1 MSFSR
6 RHFKSLLCLVS
17 ISVIFCSVVYVSFS
31 EVIQKESSGLLK
43 YEIDY
48 VYVGSLKHVITIVN
62 LSPNPVMGELFVPLI
77 GNKTARHY
85 VILHNISS
93 SQTLQETFVDDSY
106 GNRYFHWNN
115 LIIDEEQTFSLE
127 LDYYVLSFNI
137 HYLVNSSIVE
147 NYDMSSETYKKY
159 AEPEELI
166 ESNDSG
172 IISLA
177 HNLTNNVDS
186 WHEKAVTIYN
196 FVHRHM
202 HYEKQDE
209 ERGAL
214 WALENGAG
222 DCSEYSYLFVALC
235 RAAGIPARIQAGFA
249 FHRASETLE
258 DGHMWAEYYLENYG
272 WVPVDVTWRL
282 FDVIDDKHF
291 SSIQSVPEVIPYA
304 NYFFHSEAE
313 EDNVTDEQLVS
324 LTPCTTDVFGDS
336 FIENVANTIQK
347 TSQTKF
353 TIFLGKVFGTALIFP
368 SEVEGVEQTFL
379 ESEIHLQN
387 AIDFWNENSKI
398 AESDAVKALENVE
411 KTLQNAWM
419 LVAKVFVIFIGI
431 AIVILLTGLFFLK
444 RHQTKQNRES
454 EQKFHLHDALILNRR
469 RKLLSNRKIVAVL
482 LFH

>member
-1 MSFSR
+1 M
-6 RHFKSLLCLVS
+6 
-17 ISVIFCSVVYVSFS
+17 SVIFCSAVYPLLCQAM
-31 EVIQKESSGLLK
+31 QKESSELLK
-43 YEIDY
+43 YEIDD
-48 VYVGSLKHVITIVN
+48 VYVGSLRQTINVTN

-93 SQTLQETFVDDSY
+93 SQTLQEIFVDDSY

-115 LIIDEEQTFSLE
+115 LTIDEEQTFSLE

-147 NYDMSSETYKKY
+147 NYDMNSETYKKHV
-159 AEPEELI
+159 EPEELI
-166 ESNDSG
+166 ESDNSG

-186 WHEKAVTIYN
+186 WHEKAVRIYD
-196 FVHRHM
+196 FVYRHV

-235 RAAGIPARIQAGFA
+235 RAAGIPARIQAGFS
-249 FHRASETLE
+249 FHRPSETLE

-272 WVPVDVTWRL
+272 WIPVDVTWRL

-304 NYFFHSEAE
+304 NYFFNCEAE
-313 EDNVTDEQLVS
+313 ENNVTDEQLVS
-324 LTPCTTDVFGDS
+324 LTPCATDVFGDS
-336 FIENVANTIQK
+336 FIENVAKTIQK

-379 ESEIHLQN
+379 ESEIQLQN

-419 LVAKVFVIFIGI
+419 LIVKVFMIFIGI
-431 AIVILLTGLFFLK
+431 TIVILLIGLFLLK
-444 RHQTKQNRES
+444 RYQTKGDSNS
-454 EQKFHLHDALILNRR
+454 EEKFHLRDVLIL
-469 RKLLSNRKIVAVL
+469 S
-482 LFH
+482 

>member
-1 MSFSR
+1 MG
-6 RHFKSLLCLVS
+6 H
-17 ISVIFCSVVYVSFS
+17 VSFS
-31 EVIQKESSGLLK
+31 EVMQKTSSELLK
-43 YEIDY
+43 FEIDY

-62 LSPNPVMGELFVPLI
+62 RSPNPVTGELFVPLI

-93 SQTLQETFVDDSY
+93 SQTLHETFLNGSS

-115 LIIDEEQTFSLE
+115 LKIGGKQTFSLE
-127 LDYYVLSFNI
+127 LDYYVLSFGI
-137 HYLVNSSIVE
+137 HYLADSSIVE

-159 AEPEELI
+159 VEPEELI
-166 ESNDSG
+166 ESNNSR

-177 HNLTNNVDS
+177 YNLTNNVDD
-186 WHEKAVTIYN
+186 WHEKALRIYD
-196 FVHRHM
+196 FVYHHI
-202 HYEKQDE
+202 HYEKQEE

-235 RAAGIPARIQAGFA
+235 RAAEIPARIQAGFA

-272 WVPVDVTWRL
+272 WIPVDVPWRL
-282 FDVIDDKHF
+282 LDAIDDKHF

-304 NYFFHSEAE
+304 NYFFDSKAE
-313 EDNVTDEQLVS
+313 EDNVTDEQIVS

-336 FIENVANTIQK
+336 FIENVAKTIQK
-347 TSQTKF
+347 ASQAKF
-353 TIFLGKVFGTALIFP
+353 AIFLGEVFGTALIFP
-368 SEVEGVEQTFL
+368 SEVEEVEQTFL
-379 ESEIHLQN
+379 ESQMQLQN
-387 AIDFWNENSKI
+387 AIDFWNENSEI

-419 LVAKVFVIFIGI
+419 LIVKAFTIFIGI
-431 AIVILLTGLFFLK
+431 TIVILLIGLFFLK
-444 RHQTKQNRES
+444 RYQTKQDRNS
-454 EQKFHLHDALILNRR
+454 EEKFHLHDALILN
-469 RKLLSNRKIVAVL
+469 
-482 LFH
+482 

>member
-6 RHFKSLLCLVS
+6 RHFKSLLCLIS
-17 ISVIFCSVVYVSFS
+17 ISVIFCSSVYPLLCQAMQKGSS
-31 EVIQKESSGLLK
+31 ELLRF
-43 YEIDY
+43 EIDH
-48 VYVGSLKHVITIVN
+48 VYVGSLRQTINVTN
-62 LSPNPVMGELFVPLI
+62 LSFNPVMGELFVPLI

-106 GNRYFHWNN
+106 GNRYFNWNN
-115 LIIDEEQTFSLE
+115 LTIDEEQTFSLE

-147 NYDMSSETYKKY
+147 NYDMSSETDKKY
-159 AEPEELI
+159 VELEELI
-166 ESNDSG
+166 ESNNST

-186 WHEKAVTIYN
+186 WHEKALRIYD
-196 FVHRHM
+196 FVYHHI

-235 RAAGIPARIQAGFA
+235 RAVGIPARIQAGFA
-249 FHRASETLE
+249 FHRTSETLE

-304 NYFFHSEAE
+304 NYFFDSKAE
-313 EDNVTDEQLVS
+313 EDNVTDEQIVS
-324 LTPCTTDVFGDS
+324 LTPCTTDVFGDN
-336 FIENVANTIQK
+336 FIENVAKTIQK
-347 TSQTKF
+347 TSQAKF
-353 TIFLGKVFGTALIFP
+353 AIFLGKVFGTALIFP
-368 SEVEGVEQTFL
+368 SEVEEVEQTFL
-379 ESEIHLQN
+379 ESQMQLQN
-387 AIDFWNENSKI
+387 AVDSWNENSKTP
-398 AESDAVKALENVE
+398 ESDAVKALENVE

-419 LVAKVFVIFIGI
+419 LIVKAFSIFISI
-431 AIVILLTGLFFLK
+431 TIVILLIGLFFLK
-444 RHQTKQNRES
+444 RYQTKQDSNS
-454 EQKFHLHDALILNRR
+454 EQKFHLHDALILN
-469 RKLLSNRKIVAVL
+469 
-482 LFH
+482 

>member
-1 MSFSR
+1 VSFSR
-6 RHFKSLLCLVS
+6 RHFKSLLCLIS
-17 ISVIFCSVVYVSFS
+17 MSVIFCSSVYPLLCQAM
-31 EVIQKESSGLLK
+31 QKESSEFLRF
-43 YEIDY
+43 EIDH
-48 VYVGSLKHVITIVN
+48 VYVGSLRQTINVTN
-62 LSPNPVMGELFVPLI
+62 LSPNSVMGELFVPLI

-115 LIIDEEQTFSLE
+115 LTIDEEQTFSLE
-127 LDYYVLSFNI
+127 LDYYVLSFSI
-137 HYLVNSSIVE
+137 HYVVDSSIVE

-159 AEPEELI
+159 VEPEELI
-166 ESNDSG
+166 ESDNSG

-186 WHEKAVTIYN
+186 WHEKAVRMYD
-196 FVHRHM
+196 FVYRHV

-209 ERGAL
+209 ERGAF

-235 RAAGIPARIQAGFA
+235 RAAGIPARIQAGFS
-249 FHRASETLE
+249 FHRPSETLE

-272 WVPVDVTWRL
+272 WIPVDVTWRL

-304 NYFFHSEAE
+304 NYFFNSEAE
-313 EDNVTDEQLVS
+313 ENNVTDEQLIS
-324 LTPCTTDVFGDS
+324 LKPCTTDVFGDS
-336 FIENVANTIQK
+336 FIENVEETIQK
-347 TSQTKF
+347 TSKTKF
-353 TIFLGKVFGTALIFP
+353 TIFLGKIFGTALIFQ

-387 AIDFWNENSKI
+387 AIEFWNENSKI

-419 LVAKVFVIFIGI
+419 LIAKVFMIFIGI
-431 AIVILLTGLFFLK
+431 TIVILLIGLFLLK
-444 RHQTKQNRES
+444 RYQTKQ
-454 EQKFHLHDALILNRR
+454 D
-469 RKLLSNRKIVAVL
+469 RK
-482 LFH
+482 